1 MSAPN
6 LDAARV
12 SREIIVTQLANG
24 LATANVLPVAE
35 EPLRPRATSLLKPI
49 VDKDLGVDN
58 RVEVFASPFIFNHL
72 VQLEVLLHTLSQVQ
86 ISSLCFNGIR
96 YHAGED
102 L

>member
-1 MSAPN
+1 MCAPD
-6 LDAARV
+6 LDTAGV
-12 SREIIVTQLANG
+12 TREIIVTQLANG

-58 RVEVFASPFIFNHL
+58 RAEGVASPLIFNHL
-72 VQLEVLLHTLSQVQ
+72 VQLEILLHSLSQVQ
-86 ISSLCFNGIR
+86 ISCLFFEGTR